1 MILQYYYYYHCYYYY
16 YYFLFIKKVIANVAG
31 QNLIQVTFFLHVDSQ
46 FSLSPFP
53 KYL

>member
-1 MILQYYYYYHCYYYY
+1 MLLLLLLLLLL
-16 YYFLFIKKVIANVAG
+16 LFPVHKKVIANVAG